1 MGVSNANKG
10 SEMTE
15 DEITQLM
22 TEITD
27 EYTALA
33 IKIETLPPELRESVI
48 RAIMGK
54 LYLEDEQ

>member
-1 MGVSNANKG
+1 
-10 SEMTE
+10 MTE